1 MEADTQMYLLPFL
14 ILRFGANFL
23 MFSET
28 ISLSYTNTF
37 IEAENS
43 EKEPLG
49 DIIYKVKFIG
59 FIIKQVFT

>member
-1 MEADTQMYLLPFL
+1 MYLLPFL

-49 DIIYKVKFIG
+49 DIIYKVNLSDLL
-59 FIIKQVFT
+59 